1 MRKFI
6 CILLVLIM
14 SMSVSAC
21 GAQQESNVINRIDVD
36 NRLLETVEGL
46 EEQTQEDSLQT
57 DWSKYKLSYNGGLTV
72 YKNKLFYDNFHCQ
85 AEVLWIR
92 DLTEEKPFTKEQVAS
107 LLGRCF
113 TTKIGQYCGWYK
125 GTQYILS
132 DDSYQF
138 CINYY
143 PKQPLFWTTEDL
155 TYLLENLNIQKG
167 DYPQNF
173 TATQEEI
180 ARVFQTIMSR
190 YDAILEYEDM
200 DYTEIPLDELNTVL
214 IPCRVLHWDMDGNPK
229 IQEQEVLYA
238 EVTEEVWGHDFPWS
252 STEDIASDILD
263 VFIDLD
269 IGWQLSSYLL
279 KGDPPA
285 FQDIDGKLYFST
297 IYRRSMFFQR
307 QSDIWNYDSV
317 ELLEEKEGVIYFNIE
332 DVNRNTALRAI
343 KKNAESQ
350 WVLVESFI

>member
-21 GAQQESNVINRIDVD
+21 GAQQESNVINKIDVD

-143 PKQPLFWTTEDL
+143 PKQSLYWTIEDWI
-155 TYLLENLNIQKG
+155 YLLENLNIQKG
-167 DYPQNF
+167 SYLVNF
-173 TATQEEI
+173 TVTREETVE
-180 ARVFQTIMSR
+180 AFQAIMSR
-190 YDAILEYEDM
+190 YDAILKYVDM
-200 DYTEIPLDELNTVL
+200 DYTKISLNELNTVL
-214 IPCRVLHWDMDGNPK
+214 QPCEVLCWDEDGNPK
-229 IQEQEVLYA
+229 SQKQNVLYA
-238 EVTEEVWGHDFPWS
+238 EVTEDVWGYTFPWK
-252 STEDIASDILD
+252 STGDIKKDILN
-263 VFIDLD
+263 VFCDLET
-269 IGWQLSSYLL
+269 GWQLSSDLL
-279 KGDPPA
+279 MGEPPA

-297 IYRRSMFFQR
+297 IYRGGTHLKR
-307 QSDIWNYDSV
+307 QNTLWNYESI
-317 ELLEEKEGVIYFNIE
+317 ELLDEKEGVVYFYIQDINK
-332 DVNRNTALRAI
+332 NTALHKI
-343 KKNAESQ
+343 VKNTEGQ
-350 WVLVESFI
+350 WVLADNFI